1 MTEVFLVAS
10 PNARYADALA
20 EAIGRATNVVLVT
33 GFASTTGVEWLAKAL
48 DTVFAHPEGQARITV
63 AVDRRGFNASG
74 VFEAL
79 LAIKKRVNHR
89 LELGIVLEEQ
99 GLMHAKA
106 LFARGGPRGTE
117 LIVGSANLT
126 QSAFDANQELG
137 IHLCDVPKAV
147 ESAFFA
153 FHNRLQQKSLD
164 GHDAK
169 AFLRAHGLLRP
180 PSRDPIG
187 SSARSPSALGAV
199 ARVLAGM
206 APLPPLQDTSEHYI
220 EGWIKSGYLVGKGRR
235 GADALV
241 VRLPMD
247 QLRKEKIL
255 ATSGDLS
262 LGQAAKE
269 SRRVGYSIDL
279 LPSKEAKKLRTEIRR
294 VSLLLTK
301 LSLSLPCFG
310 TWMPHAY
317 WELFGT
323 ARQQMLASATL
334 SHQHVTALAK
344 QQRDYLLEYGGLRES
359 LDQVLE
365 RLRKGGWIMANREPD
380 FLLICEQY
388 VREVLDRRLPGLLAD
403 GLEFRTARQQWSPY
417 DQTDQPYRQLM
428 VDIIQATFSSTY
440 ETGAWPKSSPS
451 FAVRALGASIA
462 SVLRARGETP
472 DGIAAQE
479 TLDIASRWDTDDRP
493 FDEVVAEFR
502 RLIPD
507 EPQFPVPD
515 LKDLLAKVAEEG
527 ADDEDT

>member
-1 MTEVFLVAS
+1 MTEIFLVAS
-10 PNARYADALA
+10 PNARYADALQ
-20 EAIGRATNVVLVT
+20 EVILRATNVVLVT
-33 GFASTTGVEWLAKAL
+33 GFASTTGVGWLERAL
-48 DTVFAHPEGQARITV
+48 DTVFARPEGQARITV

-79 LAIKKRVNHR
+79 LAIKERVKHR
-89 LELGIVLEEQ
+89 LELGIVLEEH

-106 LFARGGPRGTE
+106 LFARGGPRGSE

-147 ESAFFA
+147 EAAFVA
-153 FHNRLQQKSLD
+153 FHNRLPQKSLD
-164 GHDAK
+164 GHDAE
-169 AFLRAHGLLRP
+169 AFLRAHGLLRSKSVGKQSESSSP
-180 PSRDPIG
+180 PGAIG
-187 SSARSPSALGAV
+187 GV
-199 ARVLAGM
+199 AKVLAGM
-206 APLPPLQDTSEHYI
+206 APLPPLQNTSEHHI

-241 VRLPMD
+241 VRLPME

-279 LPSKEAKKLRTEIRR
+279 LPSKEAKKLRTELRR

-310 TWMPHAY
+310 TWMPQIY
-317 WELFGT
+317 WDLFGT
-323 ARQQMLASATL
+323 ARQQMLTSATL
-334 SHQHVTALAK
+334 SHQHITALAK
-344 QQRDYLLEYGGLRES
+344 QQRDYLLEHQGLRES

-365 RLRKGGWIMANREPD
+365 RLRKGRWITPDREGD
-380 FLLICEQY
+380 FLRICDQY
-388 VREVLDRRLPGLLAD
+388 VREVLGRRLPGLLAD

-462 SVLRARGETP
+462 NMLKARGGTA
-472 DGIAAQE
+472 DGLAAQE
-479 TLDIASRWDTDDRP
+479 TLDIASRWETDDHP

-502 RLIPD
+502 RLVPD

-527 ADDEDT
+527 EDDEDT